1 VGESPTIFKNK
12 FGGFKILSYICSM
25 KKKDTKVEKPKQVVE
40 YFTDE
45 MAKSIFLFQDKL
57 TYSSKASVNPITLSK
72 RKK

>member
-1 VGESPTIFKNK
+1 
-12 FGGFKILSYICSM
+12 M
-25 KKKDTKVEKPKQVVE
+25 KKKDTKVKKPKQVVE

-57 TYSSKASVNPITLSK
+57 TYSSKASVATIRLSK

>member
-1 VGESPTIFKNK
+1 
-12 FGGFKILSYICSM
+12 M

-40 YFTDE
+40 LFTDE